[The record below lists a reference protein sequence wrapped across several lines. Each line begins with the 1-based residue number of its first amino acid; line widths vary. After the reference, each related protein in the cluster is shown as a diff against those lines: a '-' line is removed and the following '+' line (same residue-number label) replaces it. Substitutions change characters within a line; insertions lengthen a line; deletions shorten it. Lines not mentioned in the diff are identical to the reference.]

1 MKKAL
6 LLINSVSEPSTED
19 ERDVLIQAEAVEQAL
34 NRLGFNTGRLYCDL
48 NLEKL
53 KADLEANKSDM
64 VFNLVETLDGKGALI
79 HLIPFMLETM
89 RIPFTGSPGYAML
102 VTTDKVRAKKLM
114 KEHRIPTPPWYL
126 PWDPVPADRSG
137 SYIRKPVW
145 EDGSSGID
153 DASVIEGTSRAFL
166 EFFGNGEENFMER
179 FIDGR
184 EFNLTLLA
192 GSEGPEI
199 MPPAEMQFRDYPAGK
214 PKILNYASKW
224 ESGSDEYG
232 KTVRSFDLA
241 EEDRELVG
249 RMREIALQCW
259 EIFELRGYARV
270 DFRVDEHNRPFV
282 LEVNANPCI
291 SPDAGF
297 VAACEEG
304 GVSYTDMIQS
314 IINDL

>member
-1 MKKAL
+1 M
-6 LLINSVSEPSTED
+6 INSVSEVSSED

-34 NRLGFNTGRLYCDL
+34 NRLGFRTGRQYCDL
-48 NLEKL
+48 NLEKV
-53 KADLEANKSDM
+53 KMDLEAHPFDM

-79 HLIPFMLETM
+79 HLIPFLLESM
-89 RIPFTGSPGYAML
+89 RVPFTGSPGYALL

-114 KEHRIPTPPWYL
+114 KEQSIPTPPWYL
-126 PWDPVPADRSG
+126 PGDQVPADRSG
-137 SYIRKPVW
+137 SYIIKPVW

-153 DASVIEGTSRAFL
+153 DASVIEGTGKAFR
-166 EFFGNGEENFMER
+166 EFFGNGIGEEKFMEK

-192 GSEGPEI
+192 GPEGPEV

-214 PKILNYASKW
+214 PRILNYASKW
-224 ESGSDEYG
+224 ETGSDEYG
-232 KTVRSFDLA
+232 KTVRSFELA
-241 EEDRELVG
+241 QEDRDLVG

-270 DFRVDEHNRPFV
+270 DFRVDEHNRPCV

-297 VAACEEG
+297 VAACAEG
-304 GVSYTDMIQS
+304 GVVYTDMIQR